1 MSTRMITQK
10 LVPINW
16 KCLSVCLKLG
26 WWCCVFFS
34 LLPRIWGKVIHSLP
48 VLFFFFFSVSF
59 KKRRSACAHH
69 FHFLCQDQ
77 STVAQR
83 AKTTVAEC
91 SLMSCMWTHFPSQVP
106 TLCPDSTVSP
116 FYVGLRMYA
125 CLSVTCHV
133 NFRQNDQA
141 ATQGETDTEWE
152 SAQKVSSGEEN
163 SLWPRLKLTTFH
175 LQIWRSAK
183 KQSQLSNNG
192 HKRCCCLCI
201 SQAHS
206 SYLNQKRFEK
216 KCLTILTLHLT
227 STLGSNC

>member
-1 MSTRMITQK
+1 MFFF
-10 LVPINW
+10 P
-16 KCLSVCLKLG
+16 CLRGFGGRSFILCL
-26 WWCCVFFS
+26 CFFF
-34 LLPRIWGKVIHSLP
+34 L
-48 VLFFFFFSVSF
+48 LFFLFLL
-59 KKRRSACAHH
+59 KRRSPCAHQ

-91 SLMSCMWTHFPSQVP
+91 SLMSCAWTHFPSQVP

-133 NFRQNDQA
+133 NFRQNDQV
-141 ATQGETDTEWE
+141 ATQGKTDTEWE

-183 KQSQLSNNG
+183 KLSQLSNNG